1 MSKKLLN
8 QLRVTNW
15 QEIINF
21 VAESQDDK
29 YEEHLRNTLPFCA
42 DAYDATK
49 TPGSMKHFLDELKS
63 EDKMEELG
71 DRIVSAQPLIDIVF
85 KTNNG
90 NEERTV
96 QCINSLIPLN
106 VLLTNYGKVKLT
118 QVRVKH
124 NDKRLFL
131 SSSGRRSLSS
141 LRIVSN
147 DVILI
152 EDINSTVGVVGVDL
166 TNLNIENAQG
176 CANAASGASRR
187 SKRKVNKKK
196 GKGKGKK

>member
-1 MSKKLLN
+1 M
-8 QLRVTNW
+8 TNW

-29 YEEHLRNTLPFCA
+29 YEEHLSTTLSFCF

-71 DRIVSAQPLIDIVF
+71 DRIASAQPKIDVVL
-85 KTNNG
+85 KTDNG
-90 NEERTV
+90 NEESTV
-96 QCINSLIPLN
+96 HCINSLIPLN

-118 QVRVKH
+118 HVRVKH

-141 LRIVSN
+141 LGIVSN

-152 EDINSTVGVVGVDL
+152 EDINSTGGTVGVDL
-166 TNLNIENAQG
+166 TNLNIGNAQG
-176 CANAASGASRR
+176 CATAASGTSKRP
-187 SKRKVNKKK
+187 KRKVNKKK